1 MTAAAGDIVVLG
13 AGSLVAHHLAAALRS
28 EGRHATLIGR
38 SQMPDFE
45 GMAGLKLDATMIDP
59 ALVAGRSVV
68 VLTPLPVTAVAAP
81 RLAGAKAIVALG
93 STSLWAR
100 AEETNAA
107 DRATVEGFRAGE
119 QTLEALARKTG
130 APVTVL
136 RPTLI
141 WDGERDRNVTSVAR
155 FIARFGFFPIAR
167 PGSGGRQPIHAA
179 DVAASCLAALAR
191 PATGYRAFD
200 LPGSETLTYRAMVE
214 RIFAAMARPA
224 RILALPQPALTGAL
238 ATLRALTGAKHSPSL
253 FARMNVDQVFDGGPA
268 RAALMIEPRP
278 FEPAFPWFRAR

>member
-13 AGSLVAHHLAAALRS
+13 AGSLVAHHLAAALRAQ
-28 EGRHATLIGR
+28 GRRATFIGR
-38 SQMPDFE
+38 SRVPDFD
-45 GMAGLKLDATMIDP
+45 GMAGIQLDATTIDP
-59 ALVAGRSVV
+59 ALVEGRSVV
-68 VLTPLPVTAVAAP
+68 VLTPLPITAVAAP
-81 RLAGAKAIVALG
+81 RLAGAKAVVALG

-100 AEETNAA
+100 ADETNAA

-119 QTLEALARKTG
+119 QALHGLASRTA

-155 FIARFGFFPIAR
+155 FIARFGFFPVAS
-167 PGSGGRQPIHAA
+167 PGSGGRQPVHAA
-179 DVAASCLAALAR
+179 DVAAGCLAALAR
-191 PATGYRAFD
+191 PAPGYRAFD
-200 LPGSETLTYRAMVE
+200 LPGGETLSYRTMVE
-214 RIFAAMARPA
+214 RIFAAMARPP

-238 ATLRALTGAKHSPSL
+238 ATLRAVTGAKHSPSL

-268 RAALMIEPRP
+268 SAALLIKPRP
-278 FEPAFPWFRAR
+278 FEPAFPWFKAG

>member
-1 MTAAAGDIVVLG
+1 MTAAGGDIVVVG
-13 AGSLVAHHLAAALRS
+13 AGSLVAHHLAAALGA
-28 EGRHATLIGR
+28 EGRRATFVGR
-38 SQMPDFE
+38 SQRPDYD
-45 GMAGLKLDATMIDP
+45 GMAGLQVDATMIDP
-59 ALVAGRSVV
+59 ALIEGRSVV

-81 RLAGAKAIVALG
+81 RLAGARAVVALG

-107 DRATVEGFRAGE
+107 DRATVAGFRAGE
-119 QTLEALARKTG
+119 QALHALASRNG

-155 FIARFGFFPIAR
+155 FIARFGVFPIAR

-179 DVAASCLAALAR
+179 DVAAACLAALAR
-191 PATGYRAFD
+191 PAPGYRAFD
-200 LPGSETLTYRAMVE
+200 LPGSETLTYRTMVE

-238 ATLRALTGAKHSPSL
+238 ATLRTLTGAKHSPSL
-253 FARMNVDQVFDGGPA
+253 FARMNVDQVFDGRPA
-268 RAALMIEPRP
+268 MAALMIEPRP
-278 FEPAFPWFRAR
+278 FQPSFPWLQAR